1 MSTVLEESTLWVPKS
16 GAEKEA
22 VRRQM
27 NRMLET
33 SHFKN
38 SRRYPALFRFII
50 EEALEGRGE
59 YLKERLIGVQVF
71 ERPADYDTAADP
83 IVRVTIAEVRKR
95 IAQYYHDDSHES
107 ELRIE
112 LLPGRY
118 EPEFRHSRDYMQQQ
132 HHHAAAEPAPYIPEP
147 IATAAEPS
155 ATAPAS
161 TTHTISRGR
170 RLAMQA
176 GFALCLAVLAIGGWF
191 ASRPSA
197 VEQLWAPVFATHQTV
212 TFVLPE
218 GAQKVEGVN
227 PNDADGAGAGI
238 APSQE
243 VAVAKPTTFLQHE
256 ILGENVV
263 FSDMLAVM
271 GISTLFASHHVE
283 SRYRLNIS
291 TSLDDLRQGP
301 VVLIGGLDN
310 QWTLHALAPLRYR
323 FSGSD
328 ENGWWIIDTKDA
340 SKRSWVLNTK
350 ADYRAVRR
358 DYAIVARVHDDTTG
372 QVEMIVAGIGM
383 SGTAAAGELLVDP
396 HAAAEL
402 RNRIGK
408 DFDKRDF
415 EAVLSTDVVNGIAG
429 SPKILEVDIR

>member
-1 MSTVLEESTLWVPKS
+1 MHSVLDESTLWVPKS
-16 GAEKEA
+16 DAEKEA
-22 VRRQM
+22 VRQQM
-27 NRMLET
+27 ARMLET

-59 YLKERLIGVQVF
+59 FLKERLIGVQVF

-118 EPEFRHSRDYMQQQ
+118 EPEFRPSRD
-132 HHHAAAEPAPYIPEP
+132 HHLPETVAAAAATEPAALTPPP
-147 IATAAEPS
+147 TPQTLS
-155 ATAPAS
+155 A
-161 TTHTISRGR
+161 SRK
-170 RLAMQA
+170 LAMQIA
-176 GFALCLAVLAIGGWF
+176 FAVCLAVLGIGGWLW
-191 ASRPSA
+191 SRPSA
-197 VEQLWAPVFATHQTV
+197 VEQLWAPVFAAHQTV
-212 TFVLPE
+212 TFCLPE

-227 PNDADGAGAGI
+227 PNDADDAGAGP
-238 APSQE
+238 APSHE
-243 VAVAKPTTFLQHE
+243 AVVAMPTTFLQHE

-323 FSGSD
+323 FAGSD
-328 ENGWWIIDTKDA
+328 DNGWWIVDTKDP
-340 SKRSWVLNTK
+340 SKRSWTLNTK
-350 ADYRAVRR
+350 ADYHAVKR
-358 DYAIVARVHDDTTG
+358 DYALVARVHDDTTG
-372 QVEMIVAGIGM
+372 QIEVIVAGIGM

-396 HAAAEL
+396 HEAAEL
-402 RNRIGK
+402 RKRVGK

-429 SPKILEVDIR
+429 SPKVLEVDVR